1 MRLNAAQYKQYCHA
15 VAGARPC
22 IMRSFLTLKDPG
34 FKSPAMIE
42 ITQQFTF
49 DAAHRLDEGAAENR
63 RMHGHS
69 FYVEVTLRGEPDAA
83 TGLLRDF
90 GQVDAALKTV
100 RDMLDHRLLN
110 EVEGL
115 GAPTLENLA
124 RFIYERARAKL
135 PEVARVKIAR
145 PSYGQ
150 SCSYEK

>member
-1 MRLNAAQYKQYCHA
+1 MT
-15 VAGARPC
+15 V
-22 IMRSFLTLKDPG
+22 
-34 FKSPAMIE
+34 E
-42 ITQQFTF
+42 ITQQFSF

-69 FYVEVTLRGEPDAA
+69 FYVEVTLRGEPDAN
-83 TGLLRDF
+83 GLLRDF

-100 RDMLDHRLLN
+100 REMLDHRLLN
-110 EVEGL
+110 DVEGL

-124 RFIYERARAKL
+124 RFIYGRARARL

-150 SCSYEK
+150 SCTYEE

>member
-1 MRLNAAQYKQYCHA
+1 MT
-15 VAGARPC
+15 V
-22 IMRSFLTLKDPG
+22 
-34 FKSPAMIE
+34 E
-42 ITQQFTF
+42 ITQQFSF

-69 FYVEVTLRGEPDAA
+69 FYVDVTLRGEPDAA
-83 TGLLRDF
+83 SGFLRDF
-90 GQVDAALKTV
+90 GEVDEALKTV

-110 EVEGL
+110 DVEGL

-124 RFIYERARAKL
+124 RFIYARAKARL

-150 SCSYEK
+150 SCAYEE